1 MWLDHLDNSGVPVLV
16 CLTHADK
23 FYANECLRELGKD
36 CPKETAKRIIGKELE
51 VFTFHFKIT
60 IDNNI
65 TFYQRI
71 KDKLGNSPNRTVR
84 FYSFCQ
90 DSDSFLDCDEGRT
103 TLREVGICDQ
113 KDAGNWLEEELRKR
127 IKQKNIA
134 DKLHKFLESGQ

>member
-60 IDNNI
+60 INNNYI
-65 TFYQRI
+65 
-71 KDKLGNSPNRTVR
+71 LSEN
-84 FYSFCQ
+84 
-90 DSDSFLDCDEGRT
+90 
-103 TLREVGICDQ
+103 
-113 KDAGNWLEEELRKR
+113 KR
-127 IKQKNIA
+127 QTW
-134 DKLHKFLESGQ
+134 